1 MRHHNLQSPVFTLFL
16 AFFLLLAAC
25 QNDGGETAVL
35 PPTETPMNEEPPFRV
50 IAYATSSVVP
60 ELIPYDKLT
69 HLNYAFLIPNADGSF
84 APMANRWKLAQIV
97 ADAHEAGVQVLISV
111 GGWGWEKEF
120 AALAADPASRAAFV
134 QNLTA
139 FVEEFNL
146 DGADVDWEYPQPGE
160 QAEHFVA
167 LIGDLRRAMPD
178 KLLTTAVVA
187 YGANG
192 EGVLNETFPLFDF
205 INVMTYDGPDH
216 ASLTQ
221 FQAGLAYWQGR
232 GLPPEKMVMGLPF
245 YSRPSEA
252 LYRRIVEADPAAAYA
267 DAIEW
272 NGVTNIYNGIP
283 TVQAKTR
290 LALEQAG
297 GIMFWTLEHDAQ
309 GELSLLRAIDAVVRG
324 QE

>member
-1 MRHHNLQSPVFTLFL
+1 MRYHNLQSPIFTLFL

-25 QNDGGETAVL
+25 QNDGGGTAVL
-35 PPTETPMNEEPPFRV
+35 PPTETPMNEAPPFRV
-50 IAYATSSVVP
+50 IAYATGSVVP

-97 ADAHEAGVQVLISV
+97 ADAHEAGVQVLVSV

-167 LIGDLRRAMPD
+167 LISDLRRAMPD

-192 EGVLNETFPLFDF
+192 EGVLNDTFPLFDF

-216 ASLTQ
+216 ASMAQ

-252 LYRRIVEADPAAAYA
+252 LYRRIVEADPTAAYA

-272 NGVTNIYNGIP
+272 NGVTNVYNGIP
-283 TVQAKTR
+283 TVQAKTL